1 MEPLAFV
8 AGAFCIAL
16 VLLDVF
22 ETVVVPRP
30 TPGRFRIA
38 RHLTALSW
46 RGWRFMGRRL
56 GNGLTRERILGIYAP
71 ALVIALLVCWL
82 IVLVLG
88 YGLVL
93 YALRGE
99 LRPIPAD
106 LGTTIYFAGT
116 SVLTLGFGDVLAAGP
131 LARIVALTAAANG
144 LGVVALVITYLFS
157 LFGSFQRREILIV
170 TLQARAGAP
179 PSAVVLLETYA
190 ELGITA
196 ELPALFADWER
207 WSAEVLDSHVAYPI
221 LGYFRSSHDNMSWIS
236 SLGAV
241 LDAATLVT
249 TTIRG
254 VSRAQAELTRR
265 VGGHFSEDISNFIG
279 LRHEGSGVTLP
290 DFAEAHRRLA
300 TAGYDLEPIDVAW
313 PAFEQARAAYSGR
326 LEALAEYWAVPA
338 ARWVEE
344 HAATGSVVHELT
356 AAAHHHDQAGRDGGT
371 TDEGA
376 EPEAAAGAR
385 Q

>member
-1 MEPLAFV
+1 MEPFAFV

-46 RGWRFMGRRL
+46 RGWRLMGRRL
-56 GNGLTRERILGIYAP
+56 GNGLSRERILGIYAP
-71 ALVIALLVCWL
+71 ALVIALLICWL

-99 LRPIPAD
+99 LRPVPAD

-116 SVLTLGFGDVLAAGP
+116 SVLTLGFGDVLATGP
-131 LARIVALTAAANG
+131 LARIVALTSAANG

-157 LFGSFQRREILIV
+157 LFGSFQRREILVV
-170 TLQARAGAP
+170 TLGARAGAP
-179 PSAVVLLETYA
+179 PSSVTLLETYA
-190 ELGITA
+190 RTSLVEK
-196 ELPALFADWER
+196 LPALFSDWEQ

-221 LGYFRSSHDNMSWIS
+221 LGYFRSSHDNTSWVG

-241 LDAATLVT
+241 LDAACFVL

-254 VSRAQAELTRR
+254 VPRGQAELTKR
-265 VGGHFSEDISNFIG
+265 VGAHFVEDISNF
-279 LRHEGSGVTLP
+279 LELKATDGSGV
-290 DFAEAHRRLA
+290 DRDMFDDAYARLA
-300 TAGYDLEPIDVAW
+300 AAGYDLEEPADAW
-313 PAFEQARAAYSGR
+313 HAFEHARSTYAAR
-326 LEALAEYWAVPA
+326 LAVLADYWAVSGVRWTAEHRVGHDTIPAPA
-338 ARWVEE
+338 APTPVAR
-344 HAATGSVVHELT
+344 
-356 AAAHHHDQAGRDGGT
+356 GRDERG
-371 TDEGA
+371 
-376 EPEAAAGAR
+376 
-385 Q
+385 